1 MDYKL
6 TDFLPTTKKECEL
19 RGWDELDV
27 ILFSG
32 DAYVDHPSFGPAI
45 LGRILEANGYRVA
58 IVPQPDWHGD
68 FRDFKK
74 LGRPRLFFGVSP
86 GAMDSMVNRYTANR
100 RMRSEDAFSPD
111 SRHDMRPDY
120 PSIVYTQ
127 ILKKLYPDVP
137 VALGGI
143 EASLRRIS
151 HYDYWK
157 DELRKCILCD
167 SGADLILYGM
177 GERSIVE
184 LANALAEGKTM
195 DQIHEMPQVAFYC
208 KEKDIPGGFKEDDI
222 ILHSHEECLHNKK
235 GQAEN
240 VRHLEEEANKMHAQ
254 RMIQETDGK
263 YVVVNPPFP
272 LMTTEE
278 LDAAFDLPYT
288 RLPHPKYKGK
298 TIPAYEM
305 IKFSVN
311 LHRGCFGGC
320 SFCTIS
326 AHQGKFVVC
335 RSKESIL
342 KEVKKIIEMPDFKGY
357 LSDLG
362 GPSANMYGMHGKNQK
377 ACEVCKRPS
386 CVNPQ
391 ICPNLNTDH
400 SKLLEIYHAVDALPG
415 IKKSFIGSGVRYDL
429 LLHKSKDEKV
439 NQAAREYTRELIT
452 KHVSGRLKVAP
463 EHTSPEVLKFMRKPS
478 FDLFYEFKRIFD
490 KINKEEGLNQQIIPY
505 FISSHPGCHEEDM
518 AELAVITKGLDFH
531 LEQVQDF
538 TPTPMTISTET
549 WYTGYDPYTL
559 EPVFSAKTQKEK
571 LAQRMFFFWY
581 KPEERRAIESELRRI
596 DRADLIDKLYDKKS
610 FGGNH
615 GGGFKGKK
623 TNFDDKAIGSTYDNP
638 GVGRGAKGKRGA
650 GRNAAEPNGGRG
662 RGRNAADRFAP
673 KGYGNVGCYDEE
685 KYLNEG
691 RPLNGKFSR
700 NGHAQQGRG
709 NNTPQGRSNNANANI
724 RDAVAAARAELR
736 NQKEQGAGFFK
747 DKKKKSFNPNFDTDN
762 HNRKNRYNSGDKN
775 ERGSRDKNERGS
787 GDRNERG
794 SGDRNERGSGR
805 GRGNQ
810 GRNEGRGR
818 RK

>member
-6 TDFLPTTKKECEL
+6 TDFLPTTKKECDL

-32 DAYVDHPSFGPAI
+32 DAYVDHPSFGSAI

-127 ILKKLYPDVP
+127 ILKKLFPDVP

-184 LANALAEGKTM
+184 LANAFAKGKTM
-195 DQIHEMPQVAFYC
+195 DEIHEMPQVAFYC
-208 KEKDIPGGFKEDDI
+208 KEKDIPGGFKDDDI

-254 RMIQETDGK
+254 RMIQEVDGK

-342 KEVKKIIEMPDFKGY
+342 KEVKKIIAMPDFKGY

-596 DRADLIDKLYDKKS
+596 GRSDLIAKLYDKRDMKS
-610 FGGNH
+610 GH
-615 GGGFKGKK
+615 PSAR
-623 TNFDDKAIGSTYDNP
+623 FDAKAIGSTYDNP
-638 GVGRGAKGKRGA
+638 GVGRGARGKNRQGNSSYGPNS
-650 GRNAAEPNGGRG
+650 GRN
-662 RGRNAADRFAP
+662 GRNQSYQP
-673 KGYGNVGCYDEE
+673 KGYGNVGCYDED
-685 KYLNEG
+685 KYLNNG
-691 RPLNGKFSR
+691 KPLNARNRNDGSQRPLSPR
-700 NGHAQQGRG
+700 
-709 NNTPQGRSNNANANI
+709 
-724 RDAVAAARAELR
+724 ELAKSV
-736 NQKEQGAGFFK
+736 KEQLKAEKGSGFFK
-747 DKKKKSFNPNFDTDN
+747 DKKKKSFNPNFDEGN
-762 HNRKNRYNSGDKN
+762 HRRGDMSQHRGNGKQNHGNGRNSG
-775 ERGSRDKNERGS
+775 SFS
-787 GDRNERG
+787 GDNRNKG
-794 SGDRNERGSGR
+794 NSGR
-805 GRGNQ
+805 RGK
-810 GRNEGRGR
+810 R
-818 RK
+818 